1 MKVWLKKNLK
11 WFVLAAFVL
20 LNLFIIAESCVP
32 GVESGQ
38 QSSWVS
44 EAAADAINFFKPET
58 INQSNWMAFDS
69 VTRKIVG
76 HYSLFLLDGILGFI
90 AFNLLLN
97 KKPKYQIFLITILV
111 GASVALLTEGIQL
124 LIPGRSGKMFDV
136 GIDTMGYLTSTLIL
150 FTCDSLINIAKS
162 KKASSN

>member
-11 WFVLAAFVL
+11 WIVLTAFVL

-58 INQSNWMAFDS
+58 INQNNWMAFDS
-69 VTRKIVG
+69 ATRKIVG
-76 HYSLFLLDGILGFI
+76 HYSLFLLDGILGFV

-111 GASVALLTEGIQL
+111 GAGVALLTEGIQL
-124 LIPGRSGKMFDV
+124 FIPGRSGKMFDA
-136 GIDTMGYLTSTLIL
+136 GIDTLGYLTSTLIL
-150 FTCDSLINIAKS
+150 FTVDSLINIAKL
-162 KKASSN
+162 KKASSD